1 MGEGAYHP
9 LRHSEISLMTS
20 PDYFPTLRR
29 LANTINESLDV
40 MEAVFTRS
48 QTPFPSLDFAFN
60 PTHRSEILQ
69 RDPEVAGAALNIV
82 AAAAQLSA
90 AVSTPGISLWNAS
103 NSFLISACLRV
114 AAELNVAELL
124 RDPGPSGLNAKDI
137 AAPSNADA
145 RLLARI
151 LRLLATHQI
160 FREVSPNIFANNRI
174 SSFLDKG
181 KPTKALFDNRVTRLT
196 GSEGFGG
203 FVELFSDDSY
213 KSAGYLTETIL
224 EPRDG
229 VRDLPYT
236 RAFNTH
242 ELFYYWLERPENAY
256 KRERFGIGMRQSLTM
271 EAPDA
276 VFQGFPWKSLPE
288 GAILVDVGGGN
299 GHVSMQIAQGNP
311 QLHVVVQDLE
321 HAVDGAR
328 QHWEEGFLSSIQEG
342 KVKFQVH
349 DFFTPQPIKDAS
361 VFLLRWIVHNWPD
374 NRVVEFLQHL
384 RDAAQPTTRLI
395 VIENVLSLACPP
407 SSSSDADAERTIPGA
422 ERAKAPEP
430 LLPNWGVGTAGAYYW
445 DLVVHCWHGG
455 VERTLSEFIDVL
467 AKGGWKLVH
476 VYHSSKTVFSH
487 LEAIPV

>member
-1 MGEGAYHP
+1 MA
-9 LRHSEISLMTS
+9 S

-29 LANTINESLDV
+29 LASTITESLDA
-40 MEAVFTRS
+40 MEAVFARA
-48 QTPFPSLDFAFN
+48 QTPFPSPDMTFDPA
-60 PTHRSEILQ
+60 HQSEILQ
-69 RDPEVAGAALNIV
+69 RDPEVAGAVLNIV
-82 AAAAQLSA
+82 AATAQLSA

-103 NSFLISACLRV
+103 NAFIVSACLRV

-124 RDPGPSGLNAKDI
+124 RDAGPSGLHANDLAS
-137 AAPSNADA
+137 PSKADA

-151 LRLLATHQI
+151 MRLLATHQI
-160 FREVSPNIFANNRI
+160 FREVRPNVFANNRI

-181 KPTKALFDNRVTRLT
+181 KPTKALFDNRETRLT

-213 KSAGYLTETIL
+213 KSAGYLAETIL
-224 EPRDG
+224 EPRHG

-256 KRERFGIGMRQSLTM
+256 RRERFGIGMRQSLTM

-276 VFQGFPWKSLPE
+276 IFQGFDWGLLPE

-328 QHWEEGFLSSIQEG
+328 QHWEEGFPSAIREG
-342 KVKFQVH
+342 KVTFQGH
-349 DFFTPQPIKDAS
+349 DFFTPQPIKDAA

-374 NRVVEFLQHL
+374 DRVVEFLQHL
-384 RDAAQPTTRLI
+384 RASAQPTTRLV
-395 VIENVLSLACPP
+395 VIENVLSVACPP
-407 SSSSDADAERTIPGA
+407 AASSDAEAERAIPGA
-422 ERAKAPEP
+422 ARPKAPEP

-445 DLVVHCWHGG
+445 DLIVHCWHGG

-467 AKGGWKLVH
+467 GRGGWKLAR

-487 LEAIPV
+487 LEAVPV